1 MISNY
6 LKIFSIVF
14 LLTFSNEAK
23 SKNTNNNEF
32 NSREL
37 SNYLSGIIAL
47 DNENNEESL
56 KYFRSSKN
64 LKNKHGE
71 YFKKYIL
78 SLVLNQDVKRAI
90 QEIKIQNNK
99 NKTDYFEFNLMMAI
113 DNFQKKNYDKSTLY
127 LEKMIKYKNL
137 GTFEAII
144 YESLKSYFYAFENK
158 KILKQKSNYKNL
170 EDLNLTFIKCYLR
183 DDKTAEYFEGLINS
197 TTVDYSRYLFFYIS
211 HLIDSKNLYN
221 IEKISKN
228 IDEYN
233 STLLILQSKMWLEK
247 NKLENFQ
254 KIFSCNRE
262 NDILA
267 EFFFLI
273 ANLYSTEGN
282 LEKSNFYLSVSNY
295 LNKKFK
301 YNNSLKVDNYFK
313 NENFNQAKKIL
324 DSFYKDDEIF
334 YWYKIKK
341 LTEIISNTQND
352 KQALNYL
359 ENKFSK
365 IDFKNNKIKFDM
377 ANIYKSYEKY
387 DKAID
392 LYSSIMET
400 TSTTITTYGDLLYRR
415 GGCYERLGKFKK
427 SDQDLLTA
435 LKIIPENSYILNYL
449 AYSWLERNIN
459 ISKAVTMLEIAY
471 QKDENN
477 PYITDSIGWAYYLTD
492 RYEEAEEL
500 LRKAIILMP
509 NDPIVNDHYGDI
521 LWSLDKKIQ
530 AKYYWNSVLKFKD
543 TDDEMRRKV
552 KHKLLLGIN
561 NKNENL

>member
-14 LLTFSNEAK
+14 LLIFSNEVK

-47 DNENNEESL
+47 NNENNEESL
-56 KYFRSSKN
+56 KYLKSSKN
-64 LKNKHGE
+64 LKNWHNE

-78 SLVLNQDVKRAI
+78 SLVLNYDVKRAI
-90 QEIKIQNNK
+90 QEIKMQNNK
-99 NKTDYFEFNLMMAI
+99 NKTDYFESNLLMAI
-113 DNFQKKNYDKSTLY
+113 DNLQKKDFEKSNSY
-127 LEKMIKYKNL
+127 LIKMIKYENL

-158 KILKQKSNYKNL
+158 KILKQKSNYRNL
-170 EDLNLTFIKCYLR
+170 DDLNLTFIKCYLK
-183 DDKTAEYFEGLINS
+183 DNKTTEYFKGLINS

-211 HLIDSKNLYN
+211 HLIDNKNFNN
-221 IEKISKN
+221 IEKISKD

-233 STLLILQSKMWLEK
+233 STLLILQTKIWLEK

-254 KIFSCNRE
+254 KLFSCNSE

-282 LEKSNFYLSVSNY
+282 LEKSNFYLSVSYY

-301 YNNSLKVDNYFK
+301 YNNSLLVDNYFK

-324 DSFYKDDEIF
+324 NSFDKEDEIF

-341 LTEIISNTQND
+341 LTEIISNEQND
-352 KQALNYL
+352 KQALSYI

-365 IDFKNNKIKFDM
+365 IDFINNKIKFDM
-377 ANIYKSYEKY
+377 ANIYKSYKNY

-400 TSTTITTYGDLLYRR
+400 TSPTTITYGDLLYRR
-415 GGCYERLGKFKK
+415 ASCYERLGEFKK
-427 SDQDLLTA
+427 SDQDLLAA

-459 ISKAVTMLEIAY
+459 IPKAVTMLEIAY
-471 QKDENN
+471 RKDKNN
-477 PYITDSIGWAYYLTD
+477 PYIIDSIGWAHYLTD

-530 AKYYWNSVLKFKD
+530 AKYYWNSVLQFKD
-543 TDDEMRRKV
+543 TDDETRRKV